1 MLTDQQVLLWK
12 VSFSSY
18 VHLHF
23 PSGTG
28 GVPAV
33 TLKSLG
39 EDDCNSEML
48 VSTEL
53 LKVAD

>member
-12 VSFSSY
+12 VSFSSD
-18 VHLHF
+18 VHLHI